1 MVGAATFIQDGVLRT
16 LLLETIK
23 GKKNPSQILIYYT
36 VFKTSGEKGEW
47 SLRNENQ
54 NSEFHTGNKK
64 QSATFHIPSAYWE
77 YA

>member
-36 VFKTSGEKGEW
+36 VFKTSGEKGE
-47 SLRNENQ
+47 
-54 NSEFHTGNKK
+54 
-64 QSATFHIPSAYWE
+64 
-77 YA
+77 